1 MIFKDRHDAGEK
13 LSTLLLE
20 FQNSKDTLILGLPR
34 GGVVTA
40 AAVAKKLHLP
50 LDITCPRKI
59 GAPFNPEL
67 AIGAV
72 TETGQSIFNWPLI
85 EQLGVPQSYLK
96 QETEN
101 ETKRAHHRLHQ
112 FRKDLPP
119 RQIAGKNIILIDDG
133 LATGATMKAAIN
145 SVKNEHPKSII
156 VAIPVSPI
164 DTLEEIKPLVD
175 QVICIA
181 SPSFF
186 QAVGQFYE
194 FFDQTDDEEVIT
206 LLHMKTH
213 D

>member
-101 ETKRAHHRLHQ
+101 ETKRAQHRLHQ